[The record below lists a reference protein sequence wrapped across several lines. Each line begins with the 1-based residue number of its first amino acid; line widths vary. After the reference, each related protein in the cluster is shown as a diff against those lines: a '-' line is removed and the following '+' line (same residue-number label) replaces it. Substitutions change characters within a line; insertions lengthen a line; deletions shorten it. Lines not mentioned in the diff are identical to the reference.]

1 MPGLVFKEDLL
12 PSDDY
17 TKDLQAEVARYAL
30 PNPYRHTRQWRL
42 LFISS
47 DGRVVHSG
55 NYRRVVTTF
64 LIFMGLLMVALAV
77 ATGLW
82 LHTRSSLAESILR
95 EQGLSTTLAS
105 QAADQELLMARLAL
119 AEKNTPKKVT
129 APAKPKA
136 TAKASK
142 PAPPPKPPFIRVDA
156 MDAQR
161 TEDGSFLNIDFKI
174 ANDTPGRKRIKG
186 TLFLVTG
193 TEKNRRCLP
202 PVLLKEGI
210 PSDPSRGE
218 GFQMRN
224 FTNHIF
230 RLRTDAGKLPFKEV
244 ILYGFDQG
252 GALRYKKKFTL

>member
-1 MPGLVFKEDLL
+1 L

-17 TKDLQAEVARYAL
+17 TKELQAEVARYAL

-42 LFISS
+42 LYISS
-47 DGRVVHSG
+47 DGRVIHSG
-55 NYRRVVTTF
+55 NYRRVVTSF
-64 LIFMGLLMVALAV
+64 LVFMGLLLVALAV

-82 LHTRSSLAESILR
+82 LHTRNNLAESILR
-95 EQGLSTTLAS
+95 ERGLSTALAR
-105 QAADQELLMARLAL
+105 QATDQELLMARLAL
-119 AEKNTPKKVT
+119 AEKNTPKKVA

-136 TAKASK
+136 PAKASK
-142 PAPPPKPPFIRVDA
+142 PAAPPQPPFIRVDA

-161 TEDGSFLNIDFKI
+161 TEDGLFLNVDFKI
-174 ANDTPGRKRIKG
+174 ANDSPGKKRIKG

-202 PVLLKEGI
+202 AVLLKEGI

-224 FTNHIF
+224 FTNHTF
-230 RLRTDAGKLPFKEV
+230 RLRTDAGKLPFTEV

-252 GALRYKKKFTL
+252 GALRYKKNFTL